1 MYMILKVKNTDQDH
15 ILILVLN
22 LYNPLVEQ
30 SLVFQQVL
38 CEELLHSQQDLMN
51 M

>member
-1 MYMILKVKNTDQDH
+1 MILKIKNTDQDH

-30 SLVFQQVL
+30 SPVFQQVL